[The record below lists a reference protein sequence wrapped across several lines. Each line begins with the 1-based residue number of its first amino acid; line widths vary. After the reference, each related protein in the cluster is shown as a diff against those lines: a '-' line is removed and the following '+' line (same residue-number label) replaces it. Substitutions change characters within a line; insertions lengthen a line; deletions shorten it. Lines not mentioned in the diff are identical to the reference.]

1 MNRWRRRCAVTV
13 VFMVVVTV
21 VFMVVFMVVFTVV
34 FTVSVTG
41 WPVPGLS
48 RFNTAE

>member
-1 MNRWRRRCAVTV
+1 MNRWRRRCAVT
-13 VFMVVVTV
+13 VVVTV

>member
-13 VFMVVVTV
+13 VFMVVVT
-21 VFMVVFMVVFTVV
+21 VVFMVVFTVV